1 MDKLGNILP
10 KIVRRQPGGA
20 RLMGMQVATAF
31 RQLMGPDVAGL
42 CDEVI
47 IHLAP
52 YLLGG
57 GVSLFAAMPDGIRLE
72 KLSVSDGPFAT
83 HLRYSVVRK

>member
-31 RQLMGPDVAGL
+31 RHLMGPDVAGL
-42 CDEVI
+42 CDEVESLDAVGTFVD
-47 IHLAP
+47 HGDAGPGPQGAGAP
-52 YLLGG
+52 GAYRPVDATMSLG
-57 GVSLFAAMPDGIRLE
+57 S
-72 KLSVSDGPFAT
+72 
-83 HLRYSVVRK
+83 